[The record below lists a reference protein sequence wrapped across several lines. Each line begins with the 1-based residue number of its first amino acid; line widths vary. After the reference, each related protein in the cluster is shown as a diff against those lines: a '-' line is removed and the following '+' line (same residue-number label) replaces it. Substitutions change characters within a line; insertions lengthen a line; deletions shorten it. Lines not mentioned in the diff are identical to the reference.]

1 MHSLLDLALLDLAL
15 SFPLIV
21 FSLSLSLMALYW
33 LLVLFRLLP
42 IEFFERDSL
51 REDHLASTLV
61 SLGFAGVP
69 ASFALTALLLLG
81 GGITLAVEVLALR
94 WLDLGLYRIPLGVG
108 IIWLALAA
116 ASPLAAAL
124 CRGMHRYFHRHDR
137 CSRRCLLG
145 ETVRVRCPAG
155 SAEHAMGIVE
165 DGSEFQVKLHGKP
178 EAVLTE
184 GEQRILVK
192 YLPQEG
198 AYLSVAAAEFL
209 ESRIRLRRLKMIRS
223 AAH

>member
-1 MHSLLDLALLDLAL
+1 MQHILELAF
-15 SFPLIV
+15 SFPLVV
-21 FSLSLSLMALYW
+21 FSVLLSLVALYW
-33 LLVLFRLLP
+33 LLVLLRVMP
-42 IEFFERDSL
+42 VEIFERDSL
-51 REDHLASTLV
+51 RDDHLPSTFV

-69 ASFALTALLLLG
+69 ASFALTVLLLLG
-81 GGITLAVEVLALR
+81 AGITLAVELLALR

-108 IIWLALAA
+108 IIWASLAI
-116 ASPLAAAL
+116 ASPIAAVL

-145 ETVRVRCPAG
+145 ERVTVRCPAG
-155 SAEHAMGIVE
+155 CAEHAVGVVE

-178 EAVLTE
+178 DAMLTE

-198 AYLSVAAAEFL
+198 AYRSVAVNEYL
-209 ESRIRLRRLKMIRS
+209 ESHIRLRRLKMARS